1 MHKIS
6 VVVPVYNGEK
16 TIARCL
22 DSLLSQKLDGKAEL
36 EIVAVDDGSSDG
48 SAELLR
54 AYARDNACIRAVF
67 QENQGPGATRNRG
80 IRESTGEYIGFVDCD
95 DFVDSEMYR
104 TLLEE
109 IERTGADLAVCQ
121 EKNVYIEDGSL
132 HLINETRFPLTQSKA
147 FSGTE
152 ILSWQINYTYMTLN
166 GVCNKLYKRSILADS
181 GLRFP
186 EDHRYAEDLV
196 LSAGVYSHIDRAVL
210 IPQSMYY
217 YVHTKGS
224 TSYSYSLR
232 HAEDVYLDWE
242 EIIGYI
248 RKRGIKINTDNF
260 SLGMCFSSLKQ
271 LCWAADRFE
280 RRSPRAKQLKE
291 KWEKTRREQ
300 NWKPD
305 FSSAQTPFLHKLK
318 IYTAYLRLCGPMF
331 GILKLLRW
339 IPFFKY
345 MV

>member
-1 MHKIS
+1 MRKIS
-6 VVVPVYNGEK
+6 VVVPIYNGEK

-22 DSLLSQKLDGKAEL
+22 DSLLAQELDGKAEL
-36 EIVAVDDGSSDG
+36 EIVVVDDGSSDG

-54 AYARDNACIRAVF
+54 AYAKDNTCIRIIS
-67 QENQGPGATRNRG
+67 QENRGLGAARNRG
-80 IRESTGEYIGFVDCD
+80 VRETTGEYIGFVDCD
-95 DFVDSEMYR
+95 DFIAPEMYR
-104 TLLEE
+104 TMLEA
-109 IERTGADLAVCQ
+109 IERTGAALAVCQ
-121 EKNVYIEDGSL
+121 EKNVYNEDGNL
-132 HLINETRFPLTQSKA
+132 HLINETRFPITESKA

-152 ILSWQINYTYMTLN
+152 ILSWQINYTYMILN
-166 GVCNKLYKRSILADS
+166 CAWNKLYERHILEDFD
-181 GLRFP
+181 LCFP
-186 EDHRYAEDLV
+186 EDHRYAEDMV
-196 LSAGVYSHIDRAVL
+196 LSAGVYSHIDKVALV
-210 IPQSMYY
+210 PQSLYY

-224 TSYSYSLR
+224 ISYSYSLR

-248 RKRGIKINTDNF
+248 KKRGIKINTDNF
-260 SLGMCFSSLKQ
+260 SLGMYFSSLKQ
-271 LCWAADRFE
+271 LSWVVDPSE
-280 RRSPRAKQLKE
+280 KKSLRAKQLRE

-305 FSSAQTPFLHKLK
+305 FSSVQTPLLHRLK
-318 IYTAYLRLCGPMF
+318 IYTAYYRLCGPMF